1 MGSPVKIINMSKKH
15 LFLTSSIGVA
25 GVGESI
31 RRRLGH
37 DRTLKTVFITTP
49 VEGDADQGDL
59 SWVQEDRD
67 GLNNNGFITFDYTI
81 AGKTSEQIKNDLSG
95 IDVIYISG
103 GNEFYL
109 KEKGNENNFADYV
122 KELVNSGVIYIGTSA
137 GSIIAGTSMAE
148 LQNPKD
154 LSTLRNP
161 VDTTGFGIVN
171 FTILPHWGSKDFHNR
186 WLSKE
191 SFNYIFSGK
200 TPLIALNN
208 YQYIEVIGDESRI
221 IDVRNES

>member
-1 MGSPVKIINMSKKH
+1 MSKKH
-15 LFLTSSIGVA
+15 LFLTSSIGIK

-37 DRTLKTVFITTP
+37 DRPLKTAFIITP
-49 VEGDADQGDL
+49 VEGDSDQDDL

-67 GLNNNGFITFDYTI
+67 SLNNNGFITFDYTI
-81 AGKTSEQIKNDLSG
+81 TNKTNAQIRQDLKD
-95 IDVIYISG
+95 IEVLYVSG

-109 KEKGNENNFADYV
+109 KEKGNDNNFSDYV
-122 KELVNSGVIYIGTSA
+122 QELVHSGVIYMGTSA
-137 GSIIAGTSMAE
+137 GSIIAGKSMAE

-154 LSTLRNP
+154 LSTLKNP
-161 VDTTGFGIVN
+161 VDTIGFGLVPYTIV
-171 FTILPHWGSKDFHNR
+171 PHWGSVDFRNR
-186 WLSKE
+186 WLSE
-191 SFNYIFSGK
+191 ETFNYMFSGE

-221 IDVRNES
+221 VDVRKQS

>member
-1 MGSPVKIINMSKKH
+1 MSKQH
-15 LFLTSSIGVA
+15 LFLTSSIGIT

-37 DRTLKTVFITTP
+37 NKPLKTTFITTP
-49 VEGDADQGDL
+49 VEGDSDQDDL

-81 AGKTSEQIKNDLSG
+81 ADKTNAQIRQDLKD
-95 IDVIYISG
+95 IEVLYISG

-109 KEKGNENNFADYV
+109 KEKGNDNNFAEYV
-122 KELVNSGVIYIGTSA
+122 KELVNSGVIYMGTSA

-154 LSTLRNP
+154 LSTVKNP
-161 VDTTGFGIVN
+161 VDTTGFGLVPYTIV
-171 FTILPHWGSKDFHNR
+171 PHWGSINFRSR
-186 WLSKE
+186 WLSE
-191 SFNYIFSGK
+191 ETFNYMFSGN
-200 TPLIALNN
+200 TPLVTLNN

-221 IDVRNES
+221 IDVRTEL

>member
-1 MGSPVKIINMSKKH
+1 MQH
-15 LFLTSSIGVA
+15 LFLTSSIGIK

-31 RRRLGH
+31 RTSLGH
-37 DRTLKTVFITTP
+37 DRPLKTVFITTP
-49 VEGDADQGDL
+49 VEGDSDQDDL
-59 SWVQEDRD
+59 SWVQEDHD

-81 AGKTSEQIKNDLSG
+81 TGKTSKQIKADLG
-95 IDVIYISG
+95 DIDVLYVSG

-109 KEKGNENNFADYV
+109 KEKGKNNNFAEFV

-154 LSTLRNP
+154 LSTLKHP
-161 VDTTGFGIVN
+161 VDIVGYGLVPY
-171 FTILPHWGSKDFHNR
+171 TIIPHWGSVNFRNT
-186 WLSKE
+186 WLSDE
-191 SFNYIFSGK
+191 SFNYMFSGK

>member
-1 MGSPVKIINMSKKH
+1 MSQQR

-31 RRRLGH
+31 RCRLGH
-37 DRTLKTVFITTP
+37 DRPLKTAFLITP
-49 VEGDADQGDL
+49 VEGDSDQADL
-59 SWVQEDRD
+59 AWVQKDRD

-81 AGKTSEQIKNDLSG
+81 TNKTSDQIRQELKDIEVLY
-95 IDVIYISG
+95 VSG

-109 KEKGNENNFADYV
+109 KEKGNDNNFAEYV
-122 KELVNSGVIYIGTSA
+122 KELVSTGVIYMGTSA

-154 LSTLRNP
+154 LSTLKYP
-161 VDTTGFGIVN
+161 VDTVGYSLVPY
-171 FTILPHWGSKDFHNR
+171 TIIPHWGSAEFRNR
-186 WLSKE
+186 WLSE
-191 SFNYIFSGK
+191 ETFNYMFSGS
-200 TPLIALNN
+200 TPLITPNN
-208 YQYIEVIGDESRI
+208 YQYIEVIGDDSRI

>member
-1 MGSPVKIINMSKKH
+1 M
-15 LFLTSSIGVA
+15 
-25 GVGESI
+25 GESI
-31 RRRLGH
+31 RNSLGH
-37 DRTLKTVFITTP
+37 DRLLKTAFITTP
-49 VEGDADQGDL
+49 VEGDSDQDDL

-81 AGKTSEQIKNDLSG
+81 TGKTSEQIKNDLSG

-109 KEKGNENNFADYV
+109 KEKGSGNNFADYV

-154 LSTLRNP
+154 LSTLKNP
-161 VDTTGFGIVN
+161 VDTTGFGLVPYTIV
-171 FTILPHWGSKDFHNR
+171 PHWGSINFRSR
-186 WLSKE
+186 WLSE
-191 SFNYIFSGK
+191 ETFNYMFSGN
-200 TPLIALNN
+200 TPLVTLNN

-221 IDVRNES
+221 IDVRTEL

>member
-1 MGSPVKIINMSKKH
+1 MQH
-15 LFLTSSIGVA
+15 LFLTSSIGIK

-37 DRTLKTVFITTP
+37 VRPLKTAFIITP
-49 VEGDADQGDL
+49 VEGDSDQDDL
-59 SWVQEDRD
+59 TWVQEDRD

-81 AGKTSEQIKNDLSG
+81 ANKTNAQIRQDLKD
-95 IDVIYISG
+95 IEVLYISG

-109 KEKGNENNFADYV
+109 KEKGNDNNFAEYV
-122 KELVNSGVIYIGTSA
+122 KELVNSGVIYMGTSA

-154 LSTLRNP
+154 LSTLKYP
-161 VDTTGFGIVN
+161 VDTVGYSLVPYI
-171 FTILPHWGSKDFHNR
+171 IIPHWGSIDFRDR
-186 WLSKE
+186 WLSEETFKYM
-191 SFNYIFSGK
+191 FNGK

-208 YQYIEVIGDESRI
+208 YQYIEVLGDESRI
-221 IDVRNES
+221 IDVRNVS